1 MSESLVPKLCLVKVH
16 LLSTVVL
23 IVGLTAVT
31 SWSATLEAQTTT
43 GEQVA
48 PEQTS
53 TADRWETE
61 AGGKMAFDVASVRQD
76 KLSAKPVSNVK
87 LNNAREAY
95 PPNGGIFWARNYTLL
110 AYIAFAYKLSEQQAF
125 ILFPSLPAWVTT
137 DRFDIE
143 AKSDNHSPT
152 KDQMRLMLQALL
164 EDRFKLVR
172 HMETRQLPVLGLVPA
187 KPGKTGPQLKQH
199 SADSPCPAT
208 ESVSSVTS
216 APVETILRTWPP
228 NCRHTRD
235 IRIPGGWRLAGR
247 DVSMGEIADALN
259 GEGEGRGNRIIV
271 DQTGLKG
278 TFDFVMDFAEESE
291 HSADE
296 DVTKTRLEV
305 PLSTF
310 QGAVTDQLGLK
321 LVKKTAPA
329 DCFVVVH
336 VEHPSAN

>member
-1 MSESLVPKLCLVKVH
+1 MSESLVPKPRLVKVH

-31 SWSATLEAQTTT
+31 SWSATLEAQATT

-53 TADRWETE
+53 TADRWETA

-76 KLSAKPVSNVK
+76 KSGRKPFSNVK
-87 LNNAREAY
+87 LNNSREAY
-95 PPNGGIFWARNYTLL
+95 PPNGGVFTASNWNLVE
-110 AYIAFAYKLSEQQAF
+110 YIVFAYKLSIQQAN
-125 ILFPSLPAWVTT
+125 ILIPSLPRWAVM
-137 DRFDIE
+137 DLFDIE
-143 AKSDNHSPT
+143 AKSENHSPT

-164 EDRFKLVR
+164 EDRFKLVG
-172 HMETRQLPVLGLVPA
+172 HMETRQLPVLGLVLA

-208 ESVSSVTS
+208 HSVSSVAS
-216 APVETILRTWPP
+216 APVEAILRTWPT
-228 NCRHTRD
+228 NCGHTNGIGNSRST
-235 IRIPGGWRLAGR
+235 RLAGR
-247 DVSMGEIADALN
+247 NISMGQLADALTNN
-259 GEGEGRGNRIIV
+259 GEGIGSRVIV

-278 TFDFVMDFAEESE
+278 TFDFVMDFARESE

-296 DVTKTRLEV
+296 DVTETG
-305 PLSTF
+305 PLPTF
-310 QGAVTDQLGLK
+310 LGAVTDQLGLK
-321 LVKKTAPA
+321 LLKKTAPM